1 MRECDCCSEK
11 QSQPLALDEVLN
23 RMLNAISPAAGIEQI
38 PLKQALG
45 RILAETVYASTDLPP
60 FSSSAMDGYA
70 LRADEIQETPV
81 LRVVGTAWA
90 GLPHSAPLSAGECV
104 RIFTGAALPEGAD
117 AVIMQEHAHRDG
129 DRIRVTEKTKPGE
142 CIRSRG
148 EEIKS
153 GDRLLDEG
161 QRLGPAE
168 LGLLASIGSPSVSV
182 RRKPRVAFFST
193 GDELRPI
200 TEPLAFGEIHDSNRY
215 VLDALLAGLGVETI
229 DMGVT
234 GDNKEEIQRV
244 LLEASNQADAVI
256 TSGGA
261 SVGDADFITEVVK
274 EIGHIDFWKV
284 AIKPGKPFVFGR
296 INSSFFFGLPGNPV
310 SMMVTF
316 QQLARPALLRLMGA
330 SIVEPLRLRAVCTNR
345 LHKQPG
351 RLEFQRGIYRR
362 DPNGIFTVTGL
373 GGQSAS
379 QMTSMSSANC
389 FIVLP
394 VENAG
399 IEAGQTVDVEPFHGF
414 HQAIGS

>member
-11 QSQPLALDEVLN
+11 QSQPLALDEALN

-45 RILAETVYASTDLPP
+45 RILAETVYATTDLPP
-60 FSSSAMDGYA
+60 FSSSAIDGYA

-90 GLPHSAPLSAGECV
+90 GRPHSVPISAGECV

-117 AVIMQEHAHRDG
+117 AVIMQEHAHLDG

-168 LGLLASIGSPSVSV
+168 LGLLASIGRPSASV

-234 GDNKEEIQRV
+234 VDNKEAIQRA

-261 SVGDADFITEVVK
+261 SVGDADFITEVVR

-284 AIKPGKPFVFGR
+284 TIKPGKPFVFGR
-296 INSSFFFGLPGNPV
+296 INSSFFFRFAGKSGIHDGDVSTTGSPGTAAPDGRIDRR
-310 SMMVTF
+310 T
-316 QQLARPALLRLMGA
+316 LAA
-330 SIVEPLRLRAVCTNR
+330 
-345 LHKQPG
+345 PG
-351 RLEFQRGIYRR
+351 RLH
-362 DPNGIFTVTGL
+362 
-373 GGQSAS
+373 QS
-379 QMTSMSSANC
+379 SS
-389 FIVLP
+389 
-394 VENAG
+394 
-399 IEAGQTVDVEPFHGF
+399 
-414 HQAIGS
+414 